1 MLPAVRFSTMSD
13 MESKS
18 NERVSPVGEREQVAC
33 LSTAEQSDLYNSQY
47 PIPILLGVP
56 YVMYE

>member
-1 MLPAVRFSTMSD
+1 MSD